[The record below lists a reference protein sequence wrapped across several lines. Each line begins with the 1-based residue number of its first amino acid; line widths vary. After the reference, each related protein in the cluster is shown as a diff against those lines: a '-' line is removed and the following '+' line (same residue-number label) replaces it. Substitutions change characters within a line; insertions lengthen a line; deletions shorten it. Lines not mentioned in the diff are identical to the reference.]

1 MRPRLATCGRGSSW
15 MEIQILSGG
24 LTLGGIYA
32 LIALG
37 FTFVFAS
44 TRVVAFAQG
53 DYTMFVGMIAATIA
67 SSVTAGSVT
76 AGMTGFWVAGIASP
90 FIGAFMGFAAYQLF
104 FRWARSIDAMTVSLI
119 FFGVAISLQGAAVV
133 LWGTEP
139 RSIPVLS
146 SVAPLRIG
154 TAIFPITTL
163 MVFVTTTVLLAS
175 VLIFLTFTKIGRA
188 TTAVAQNR
196 EAAALCGIDVTKII
210 LVSMVLSG
218 VFAGIAGF
226 LVTPIQTMDYLGGVP
241 LTFKGFAAAALGG
254 LTRRSGALIGAYA
267 LGLMEALAAGYVGRG
282 TIAQEVGLMLPLLV
296 LLVVGPRLQAPTTRS
311 EEGAEHFTA

>member
-1 MRPRLATCGRGSSW
+1 V
-15 MEIQILSGG
+15 EIQIISSG

-53 DYTMFVGMIAATIA
+53 DYTMFVGMVAATIA
-67 SSVTAGSVT
+67 GAVT
-76 AGMTGFWVAGIASP
+76 AGMTGFWIAGLASP
-90 FIGAFMGFAAYQLF
+90 FIGAFMGFVAYQLF

-139 RSIPVLS
+139 RAIPVLS
-146 SVAPLRIG
+146 SIPPFRIG
-154 TAIFPITTL
+154 TAIFPITSL
-163 MVFVTTTVLLAS
+163 MVFITTSVLLVS
-175 VLIFLTFTKIGRA
+175 VLAFLTFTKIGRA

-196 EAAALCGIDVTKII
+196 EAAALCGINVTRII

-218 VFAGIAGF
+218 LFAGIAGF
-226 LVTPIQTMDYLGGVP
+226 LITPIQTMDYLGGVP

-254 LTRRSGALIGAYA
+254 LTRRSGALVGAYA
-267 LGLMEALAAGYVGRG
+267 LGLMEAMAAGYVGRG

-296 LLVVGPRLQAPTTRS
+296 LLIVGPRLQAPTTRS
-311 EEGAEHFTA
+311 EEGAEHFTANVGDETANL